1 MGPGEC
7 QQETGSRPKPERGAG
22 GCPAGPR
29 KRKRTTF
36 SRGQL
41 CELERVF
48 AALPYPDIG
57 TRERLA
63 ELTHLPEA
71 KIQVWFQNRR
81 ARRIKSGKL
90 EQPSC
95 RRDLAS
101 KPPPFCPPPPQGS
114 SLLPQGQGARIQQ
127 VPELRL
133 PDSCPQQ
140 CLGQA
145 LPGLIS
151 AFQGQLLWED
161 SSQPPCSQAGA
172 HCPVAAPSQ
181 EGAQEADP
189 MAGEGLSYWDVFPAQ
204 TSLGYISDLI
214 YNAAIVTNLGE
225 P

>member
-1 MGPGEC
+1 MADRWAHRDRGWEYPVRGPGASPASTPE
-7 QQETGSRPKPERGAG
+7 GIRWDLASPERGAG

-101 KPPPFCPPPPQGS
+101 KPPPFCPPP
-114 SLLPQGQGARIQQ
+114 
-127 VPELRL
+127 
-133 PDSCPQQ
+133 
-140 CLGQA
+140 
-145 LPGLIS
+145 
-151 AFQGQLLWED
+151 
-161 SSQPPCSQAGA
+161 SQPPCSQAGA